1 VHQKEGDSPPGPSIS
16 DVETTTTT
24 TVLWPLTG
32 TTWVSWYQKKHSP
45 TYHPHHHLLQL
56 CTCSFTADDN
66 CIAAKFSECCICSK
80 TRSAG
85 SCCPY
90 GLPFCSI
97 IQYKLYCKQLSKLNS
112 SGERHTSSA
121 SSNTWPSAW
130 LLSPAFLWQ
139 PMTVLY
145 HSCIQCIDNVKFWLH
160 DMDCIHW
167 TYARGN
173 WLHLSPVKTYK
184 QIIKYIF
191 QLCFDHLLVLPVCF
205 LRWQCNVFMHLCS
218 IRNASIANVQITTI
232 VTHFHEIYSRQY
244 QNIAYWYQVLQHS
257 SPELDVFDWQSAT
270 KSQSPFFKTLT
281 PNTSKYYRQTMHTVI
296 EVYH

>member
-1 VHQKEGDSPPGPSIS
+1 MLKCRAKVNFKINWCIKRKVTVHPVLPS
-16 DVETTTTT
+16 VT
-24 TVLWPLTG
+24 LRQQQQQPFYGPLTG

-121 SSNTWPSAW
+121 SSNTWPSA
-130 LLSPAFLWQ
+130 
-139 PMTVLY
+139 
-145 HSCIQCIDNVKFWLH
+145 
-160 DMDCIHW
+160 
-167 TYARGN
+167 
-173 WLHLSPVKTYK
+173 
-184 QIIKYIF
+184 
-191 QLCFDHLLVLPVCF
+191 
-205 LRWQCNVFMHLCS
+205 
-218 IRNASIANVQITTI
+218 
-232 VTHFHEIYSRQY
+232 
-244 QNIAYWYQVLQHS
+244 
-257 SPELDVFDWQSAT
+257 
-270 KSQSPFFKTLT
+270 
-281 PNTSKYYRQTMHTVI
+281 
-296 EVYH
+296 